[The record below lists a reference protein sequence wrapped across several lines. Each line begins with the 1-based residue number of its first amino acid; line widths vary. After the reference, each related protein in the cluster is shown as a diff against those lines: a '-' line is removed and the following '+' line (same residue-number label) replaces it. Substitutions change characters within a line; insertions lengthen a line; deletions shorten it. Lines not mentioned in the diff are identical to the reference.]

1 MANTV
6 ETDAVNRAACRTAS
20 GGLARGPSGV
30 FLAAV
35 GVLAASAALGC
46 GPSYDESTI
55 KTAED
60 RMKEQEALA
69 YEDELKERNKPAA
82 TGAIED
88 ADKPGEFDEKQAE
101 LEFKRATRSAET
113 CPDVVTGD
121 KVPKGKTTV
130 TVTFSLDGSVVEAKI
145 PPPFEGTR
153 LGDCVLNAYTALIV
167 PPFTGER
174 KVISWDVDLDK
185 AKPEEKKKKK

>member
-1 MANTV
+1 MANYV
-6 ETDAVNRAACRTAS
+6 GMDAVR
-20 GGLARGPSGV
+20 GVVLAV
-30 FLAAV
+30 A
-35 GVLAASAALGC
+35 GVLAAGGVMGC

-55 KTAED
+55 KTAND
-60 RMKEQEALA
+60 RVKDQEALA
-69 YEDELKERNKPAA
+69 YEDEQKERNKPAA
-82 TGAIED
+82 TGTLED
-88 ADKPGEFDEKQAE
+88 PDKPGEFDQNQAD

-130 TVTFSLDGSVVEAKI
+130 TVTFSLDGSVVEASL

-167 PPFTGER
+167 PPFTGQR

>member
-1 MANTV
+1 MANPV
-6 ETDAVNRAACRTAS
+6 ETDALNRAACRPAS
-20 GGLARGPSGV
+20 GGLARSASGV
-30 FLAAV
+30 FLAAA
-35 GVLAASAALGC
+35 GVLAASCVMSC
-46 GPSYDESTI
+46 GPSYDEHTI

-82 TGAIED
+82 TGAVED
-88 ADKPGEFDEKQAE
+88 AEKPGEFDEKQAE

-113 CPDVVTGD
+113 CPDVVVGD

-185 AKPEEKKKKK
+185 SKPAEKKKKK